1 MSWVAVNCPQCSAP
15 LPRIAIWRSVKCPS
29 CGALITRTESLV
41 MRETF
46 RQALLRARQGAG
58 AAGGDIH
65 CGGDSYQLGE
75 LLGCGEISQVYL
87 ARRVGI
93 LPFVATIKLSSA
105 ADAAARYA
113 REAQVLRELQTLQ
126 SDGPGAYFSQLLPEA
141 IAVGVVEGSNHA
153 KCGLVLRYPNGFW
166 GSLAALSER
175 YVAGL
180 DPRHTVWIW
189 RRILEVL
196 NFIHAQGWS
205 HGDVRPE
212 HVLVH
217 PQNHGARIIGW
228 ASAQRGTSKQNRA
241 ADLQRSARVVL
252 VLLAGANGTGA
263 IPSQVPAG
271 LAQLVTRAAQDE
283 DFCRA
288 QGALGLDSLL
298 KAEARAAFGPPT
310 FVPLE
315 I

>member
-46 RQALLRARQGAG
+46 RQALLRARSGSG
-58 AAGGDIH
+58 MAGGDIQ
-65 CGGDSYQLGE
+65 CGGDSYQLGQ
-75 LLGCGEISQVYL
+75 LLGRGETSQVYL

-105 ADAAARYA
+105 SDAPARYA
-113 REAQVLRELQTLQ
+113 REAQVLRELQALQ
-126 SDGPGAYFSQLLPEA
+126 SDGAGAYFSQLLPEA
-141 IAVGVVEGSNHA
+141 VAVGAVEGSNHA

-166 GSLAALSER
+166 GSLAALNER
-175 YVAGL
+175 YAQGL

-189 RRILEVL
+189 RRMLEVL

-205 HGDVRPE
+205 HGDIRPE

-228 ASAQRGTSKQNRA
+228 SSAQRGTGAKGQV
-241 ADLQRSARVVL
+241 ADLLRSARVVL
-252 VLLAGANGTGA
+252 VLLSGAGGSSS
-263 IPSQVPAG
+263 IPSHVPAG
-271 LAQLVTRAAQDE
+271 LAQLVTRAGQDE
-283 DFCRA
+283 DFCRGQGA
-288 QGALGLDSLL
+288 QGLDALLR
-298 KAEARAAFGPPT
+298 AEARAAFGPPA
-310 FVPLE
+310 FVSLE